1 MKKPIN
7 PIIIVSLI
15 ILVGIVFYSLS
26 NRYYIDTSTRLVV
39 DRLTGNVARP
49 IVNTPDS
56 TPEPASGEG
65 SVTLER
71 IQALRNSWT
80 ASDFETKAPTLN
92 KGDFSKVV
100 ISGESLDDSNP
111 YMYNITCTVKNND
124 SIPHKLTVK
133 AIFYDKDKNPILTEE
148 SLNISVGSSDIE
160 SAVINAF
167 NNVESIS
174 SYELKLIQSE
184 DDGVMVE

>member
-39 DRLTGNVARP
+39 DRLTGNVTRP

-56 TPEPASGEG
+56 TPEPVNRSLF
-65 SVTLER
+65 S
-71 IQALRNSWT
+71 